1 MNQTHKR
8 LTRYPLIDALRGSAI
23 VMMIVFHFCFDLTL
37 FKYADFDF
45 YHSPFWLHF
54 RTLIVSIFTFVM
66 GMSLYLANRNGIHW
80 PRYLKRVSILLAAA
94 LTVTV
99 TTYFTS
105 GDRFIYFGILHF
117 IFVASLFAI
126 PFLKLYWGNL
136 VIGLILIIFANLY
149 TNPLFHTIYL
159 QWIGFM
165 TYKPATDDYAPLLP
179 WFGIVLIGI
188 FFARWAITEN
198 QVHFI
203 QNWQAKSIFSR
214 WLIFAGIHSLL
225 IYLLHQPL
233 FFGLL
238 NLYQMIIA

>member
-1 MNQTHKR
+1 MDQIHKG
-8 LTRYPLIDALRGSAI
+8 LTRYPLIDAVRGSAI

-37 FKYADFDF
+37 FKYANFDF

-66 GMSLYLANRNGIHW
+66 GMSLYLANKNGINW
-80 PRYLKRVSILLAAA
+80 RKYLKRVSILLAAA
-94 LTVTV
+94 LLVTAS
-99 TTYFTS
+99 TYFTS

-136 VIGLILIIFANLY
+136 IIGSILIILANLY
-149 TNPLFHTIYL
+149 ENPLFHNIYL

-165 TYKPATDDYAPLLP
+165 AYKPATDDYAPLLP

-188 FFARWAITEN
+188 FFARWAITEK
-198 QVHFI
+198 QIHFI
-203 QNWQAKSIFSR
+203 RGWQARSTIAH

-238 NLYQMIIA
+238 NLYQMLSR